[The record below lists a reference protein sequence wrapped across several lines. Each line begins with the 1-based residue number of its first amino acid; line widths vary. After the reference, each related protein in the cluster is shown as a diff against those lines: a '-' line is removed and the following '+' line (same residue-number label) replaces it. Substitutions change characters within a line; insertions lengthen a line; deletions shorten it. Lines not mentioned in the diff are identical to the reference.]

1 MSRATALTKKQRR
14 AICLQKLG
22 EGMGVSQ
29 LTSHVAETMGVSR
42 RQARRIVRDAQ
53 EQFAGDYAETEDG
66 HKLFEVVHA
75 LERVVHEGLK
85 KGDFSNVVGACKQ
98 LNSMLRLG
106 ADQKSIRPP
115 HSHRPWRT
123 WS

>member
-1 MSRATALTKKQRR
+1 MTRATAQTKKERR
-14 AICLQKLG
+14 AECLRLLG
-22 EGMGVSQ
+22 EGMGIHQ
-29 LTSHVAETMGVSR
+29 LTTHVAERWGVSR
-42 RQARRIVRDAQ
+42 RQARRYVRAAQ

-66 HKLFEVVHA
+66 HKMFEVVHA

-85 KGDFSNVVGACKQ
+85 KGDLSNVVGASKL